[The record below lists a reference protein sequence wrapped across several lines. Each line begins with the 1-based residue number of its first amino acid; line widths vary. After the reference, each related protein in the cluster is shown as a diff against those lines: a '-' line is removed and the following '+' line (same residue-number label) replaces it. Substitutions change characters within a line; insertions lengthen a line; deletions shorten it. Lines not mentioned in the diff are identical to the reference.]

1 MIQINCE
8 KLFDDRSG
16 GLLRSN
22 RKSFIDKL
30 TAIIESMPAMSI
42 EERVNFI
49 LNDLSSE
56 ESTNKLVDLPPAN
69 PKSAEVS
76 LAHREAGNK
85 YFTSQG
91 KRNIDKAFE
100 EYTKSMAFAP
110 IKSREY
116 SLACANRSAV
126 LFECNWFE
134 DCLTDINHAL
144 ENNYPDNLKAKL
156 YLRKAC
162 CLQVLKPDESIEIKQ
177 AFADVKKWINKM
189 DKKIQEDIENKLKNH
204 EFSKQIKIGKCCKLI
219 DDVEPKLN
227 GENSLVPGLSSAL
240 DLNYTQRFGRHIIAN
255 RDIKPG
261 EILGVQKPYV
271 NVVDL
276 RIKYRLCWHC
286 TKQTWASIPCDNCS
300 DVIFC
305 SKNCLDQAMLQYHD
319 IECKIFNE
327 ICVFTASELTPVV
340 LRLAIKAFKE
350 SKNSL
355 DKLKNYLHGIDC
367 SKNSLTKGFTNG
379 KLDPDKFSSAYG
391 LSLYQSDVV
400 DTFRKVHEIYN
411 SIVSSYFFC
420 KDILGF
426 TGSLSV
432 LKDDP
437 RFLFLVVLMEKCAS
451 FTMLN
456 SFGIQLKNC
465 STLST
470 DESVKISGALLP
482 AFSFFNN
489 SCVQMMSTTF
499 HNESYVCRSLR
510 PIKKG
515 EQIFLT
521 YRYSF
526 SEESKQDRQ
535 NRLMRLYN
543 FVCDCEACTNDWTLK
558 SDDLSSL
565 PPSKFIDVKTKM
577 KQLESLKEKIKKI
590 DEITAAD
597 WKKTNQFLIRK
608 NIQDQLEKYVAEF
621 YYTYVEYPEAIAY
634 ITKFMEQL
642 HKISEKPIFS
652 IDQ

>member
-126 LFECNWFE
+126 LFE
-134 DCLTDINHAL
+134 
-144 ENNYPDNLKAKL
+144 Y
-156 YLRKAC
+156 
-162 CLQVLKPDESIEIKQ
+162 
-177 AFADVKKWINKM
+177 
-189 DKKIQEDIENKLKNH
+189 
-204 EFSKQIKIGKCCKLI
+204 
-219 DDVEPKLN
+219 
-227 GENSLVPGLSSAL
+227 
-240 DLNYTQRFGRHIIAN
+240 
-255 RDIKPG
+255 
-261 EILGVQKPYV
+261 
-271 NVVDL
+271 
-276 RIKYRLCWHC
+276 
-286 TKQTWASIPCDNCS
+286 
-300 DVIFC
+300 
-305 SKNCLDQAMLQYHD
+305 
-319 IECKIFNE
+319 
-327 ICVFTASELTPVV
+327 
-340 LRLAIKAFKE
+340 
-350 SKNSL
+350 
-355 DKLKNYLHGIDC
+355 
-367 SKNSLTKGFTNG
+367 
-379 KLDPDKFSSAYG
+379 
-391 LSLYQSDVV
+391 
-400 DTFRKVHEIYN
+400 
-411 SIVSSYFFC
+411 
-420 KDILGF
+420 
-426 TGSLSV
+426 
-432 LKDDP
+432 
-437 RFLFLVVLMEKCAS
+437 
-451 FTMLN
+451 
-456 SFGIQLKNC
+456 
-465 STLST
+465 
-470 DESVKISGALLP
+470 
-482 AFSFFNN
+482 
-489 SCVQMMSTTF
+489 
-499 HNESYVCRSLR
+499 
-510 PIKKG
+510 
-515 EQIFLT
+515 
-521 YRYSF
+521 
-526 SEESKQDRQ
+526 
-535 NRLMRLYN
+535 
-543 FVCDCEACTNDWTLK
+543 
-558 SDDLSSL
+558 DLSSL